1 MARTIIENIVIQH
14 YSNVSAFEFCQYTSI
29 RFFEILHF
37 VEGEG
42 CIKINGNSVA
52 YYPNSFFVF
61 IPDDIYVVEASTVTT
76 ITTIKFL
83 KSFFNGPA
91 QTNVNLPVNNWFRK
105 IEGILNNE
113 SHQLRELKFQS
124 ESDKINLASLLE
136 IVQKEYLNQKSNDI
150 LIIENS
156 LSIILQMIARNIRQ
170 TTTEITATSQSS
182 KIQELLDYI
191 HSHIYEPE
199 LLTNKVLAE
208 KFNISE
214 NYLNQYF
221 KKNMDMSIKKY
232 KLNYILKLVE
242 TRLKYTDL
250 HFSEIAS
257 EFSFT
262 DASHLNKTFLAY
274 KGMTLGCFRA
284 GLNAKN

>member
-1 MARTIIENIVIQH
+1 MARTIIENMLIQH
-14 YSNVSAFEFCQYTSI
+14 YSKMSVFEFCQYTSI

-37 VEGEG
+37 EEGEG
-42 CIKINGNSVA
+42 CIKINGNKVA
-52 YYPNSFFVF
+52 YYPNTFFVF
-61 IPDDIYVVEASTVTT
+61 VPDDVYVVEPSSATT
-76 ITTIKFL
+76 TTTIKFL
-83 KSFFNGPA
+83 KSFFTGPSQA
-91 QTNVNLPVNNWFRK
+91 NVNLPINNWFRK

-113 SHQLRELKFQS
+113 SHQLRELDFQS
-124 ESDKINLASLLE
+124 ESDKVNLASLVTILH
-136 IVQKEYLNQKSNDI
+136 KEYLNKQSNDI
-150 LIIENS
+150 LIVENS

-170 TTTEITATSQSS
+170 TTTEISSTPQSS
-182 KIQELLDYI
+182 KIQEIIDYI

-208 KFNISE
+208 EFNISE

-221 KKNMDMSIKKY
+221 KKSMDMSIKKY
-232 KLNYILKLVE
+232 KLNYKLKLVE